1 MHQNDSHQDV
11 RTSTHGEY
19 STIRVSSREDEASGG
34 IGPLNRR
41 KGQFVLSIVELLP
54 PAPAERVLFGLAL
67 AIFSFWSAAARL
79 RITARAPPGGGGES
93 GRAVDWP
100 EAGGEFTGD
109 AGRGED
115 CEREKSMVSL
125 RMSTSELSNH
135 EGGLRAGDGGEGGE
149 PKAMGCA
156 GACASMGRM

>member
-1 MHQNDSHQDV
+1 MDHV
-11 RTSTHGEY
+11 R
-19 STIRVSSREDEASGG
+19 
-34 IGPLNRR
+34 
-41 KGQFVLSIVELLP
+41 GQGHSVLSIVELLP
-54 PAPAERVLFGLAL
+54 PAPAERVLLGLAL

-115 CEREKSMVSL
+115 CTREASIVSYISSVSER
-125 RMSTSELSNH
+125 SEQDRGN
-135 EGGLRAGDGGEGGE
+135 RAV
-149 PKAMGCA
+149 KAA
-156 GACASMGRM
+156 REASHW

>member
-1 MHQNDSHQDV
+1 M
-11 RTSTHGEY
+11 
-19 STIRVSSREDEASGG
+19 
-34 IGPLNRR
+34 
-41 KGQFVLSIVELLP
+41 
-54 PAPAERVLFGLAL
+54 LFGLAL

-115 CEREKSMVSL
+115 CFASIISY
-125 RMSTSELSNH
+125 RMSGM
-135 EGGLRAGDGGEGGE
+135 EGSKQEVGGGEVMAASIIGDGIE
-149 PKAMGCA
+149 CA
-156 GACASMGRM
+156 GASAQWAVSGLGRSVPF

>member
-1 MHQNDSHQDV
+1 MDHARSQ
-11 RTSTHGEY
+11 
-19 STIRVSSREDEASGG
+19 
-34 IGPLNRR
+34 
-41 KGQFVLSIVELLP
+41 GQSVLSIVELLP

-115 CEREKSMVSL
+115 CRRKTLIISYTISVWEL
-125 RMSTSELSNH
+125 RVVGAVGEDK
-135 EGGLRAGDGGEGGE
+135 GGDDGEGGE
-149 PKAMGCA
+149 PLAMGCA
-156 GACASMGRM
+156 GASS

>member
-1 MHQNDSHQDV
+1 M
-11 RTSTHGEY
+11 
-19 STIRVSSREDEASGG
+19 
-34 IGPLNRR
+34 
-41 KGQFVLSIVELLP
+41 
-54 PAPAERVLFGLAL
+54 LFGLAL

-115 CEREKSMVSL
+115 WFASIVSY
-125 RMSTSELSNH
+125 RMSRMKGLEQR
-135 EGGLRAGDGGEGGE
+135 GGDRAGDGGEHHWRWDR
-149 PKAMGCA
+149 MRWRIC
-156 GACASMGRM
+156 SMGRVWVGERRTILTEVD

>member
-1 MHQNDSHQDV
+1 MPSVGVNHV
-11 RTSTHGEY
+11 R
-19 STIRVSSREDEASGG
+19 GG
-34 IGPLNRR
+34 R
-41 KGQFVLSIVELLP
+41 GQSVLSIVELLP
-54 PAPAERVLFGLAL
+54 PAPAERVLFGLAF

-115 CEREKSMVSL
+115 CFARQGID
-125 RMSTSELSNH
+125 R
-135 EGGLRAGDGGEGGE
+135 
-149 PKAMGCA
+149 
-156 GACASMGRM
+156 

>member
-1 MHQNDSHQDV
+1 MWSVEQVVAHQGNSKP
-11 RTSTHGEY
+11 
-19 STIRVSSREDEASGG
+19 SGG
-34 IGPLNRR
+34 MDRLRR
-41 KGQFVLSIVELLP
+41 GQEQSVLSIVELLP

-115 CEREKSMVSL
+115 CFAREARIVSYSMSPWVGL
-125 RMSTSELSNH
+125 EQ
-135 EGGLRAGDGGEGGE
+135 EGGRGGG
-149 PKAMGCA
+149 
-156 GACASMGRM
+156 